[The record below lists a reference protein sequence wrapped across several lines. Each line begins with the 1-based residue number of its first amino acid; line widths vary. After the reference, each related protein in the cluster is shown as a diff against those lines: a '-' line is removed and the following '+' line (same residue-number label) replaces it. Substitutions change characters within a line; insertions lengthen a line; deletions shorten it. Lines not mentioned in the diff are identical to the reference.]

1 MTWAKSFREA
11 YLSQFGCADVAFE
24 MDLLK
29 RGLHQ
34 RALPFAWAIR
44 AFVPAFFEMELH
56 TLRFLGNARSSEEFR
71 AELDSYRSEYRRH
84 GGILR
89 NGFGI
94 RLSGKRL
101 MRVLMT
107 VARDQFRPPPSV
119 TGRNEEAS

>member
-1 MTWAKSFREA
+1 MPWAKSFREA
-11 YLSQFGCADVAFE
+11 YVAQFHCAAAAFE

-29 RGLHQ
+29 RGLHR
-34 RALPFAWAIR
+34 RASPFAWAIR
-44 AFVPAFFEMELH
+44 ALVPAFFEMELH
-56 TLRFLGNARSSEEFR
+56 TVRYLGNARSSEEFR
-71 AELDSYRSEYRRH
+71 AELDTYRPEYRRH

-107 VARDQFRPPPSV
+107 VARDQFQPRSSA
-119 TGRNEEAS
+119 TRSNEEAR